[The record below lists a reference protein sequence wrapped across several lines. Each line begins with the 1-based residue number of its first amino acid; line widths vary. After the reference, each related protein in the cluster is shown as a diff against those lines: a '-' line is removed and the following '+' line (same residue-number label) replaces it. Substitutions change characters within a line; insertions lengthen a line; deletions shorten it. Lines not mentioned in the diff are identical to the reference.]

1 MKYKRVY
8 QKKFTIINFMCI
20 LYKMYRKI
28 VNPETGRK
36 VNINGKIGKKIVN
49 NYLTNYIGG
58 SVGFIVDKSALRE
71 SFLFSILGAE
81 YRNKWEVL
89 TNIPYEGNIEEN
101 LDQMFT
107 QLFENLGGESET
119 IEFFI
124 NTNEEEWNTN
134 NNEWRNEWM
143 GVLIGLIAVSVV
155 EKEDVSEEG
164 FKFLTDKNIIDE
176 LGNMIE
182 SPENPFNFISEYLEE
197 NFPEELMDAMDY

>member
-101 LDQMFT
+101 FGTVKKLLFSFGRTT
-107 QLFENLGGESET
+107 QEGNPLYSLAWALLYPRSCSFV
-119 IEFFI
+119 
-124 NTNEEEWNTN
+124 
-134 NNEWRNEWM
+134 RN
-143 GVLIGLIAVSVV
+143 
-155 EKEDVSEEG
+155 
-164 FKFLTDKNIIDE
+164 
-176 LGNMIE
+176 
-182 SPENPFNFISEYLEE
+182 
-197 NFPEELMDAMDY
+197 